1 MAVATEVPK
10 AAVASEATSPEILI
24 FDAMLVW
31 RVSVDV
37 ME

>member
-10 AAVASEATSPEILI
+10 AAVASEAMSPEILI
-24 FDAMLVW
+24 LDAMLVW